1 MGKKF
6 HNFASACYR
15 FTPNIENHTKTHTVF
30 SFVNNTNMIFYE
42 MYRKSQKDRNVF
54 KISFLILNG
63 AQFATSWQKYNHII
77 SKIIKM
83 YNTKIKTV
91 VSMWKVQE
99 TFSFF
104 KLKFKKFS
112 LFVFSKT
119 LTCVKLKKIER

>member
-1 MGKKF
+1 
-6 HNFASACYR
+6 
-15 FTPNIENHTKTHTVF
+15 
-30 SFVNNTNMIFYE
+30 MILYE
-42 MYRKSQKDRNVF
+42 MYRKSQKKNRNVF
-54 KISFLILNG
+54 KTSFLISNG
-63 AQFATSWQKYNHII
+63 AKFATSWQKYNHII

-104 KLKFKKFS
+104 KLKAKKFS